1 MGLFSGLESLGLGKM
16 KEEEVFEKEAPKNPA
31 TTTANPAAPQR
42 SEVDVLL
49 DRTFT
54 CVICGKEF
62 QSKAIKAGKNKLVKQ
77 ELDLRAIYDMA
88 DAIKYDPIVCPH
100 CGYATLTRFAKQ
112 PLPSVQEK
120 LVKEKICA
128 NFKGIEQPEGAY
140 SYDDAILRYKLVL
153 ASTVVKSGKDS
164 EKAYV
169 CLKMGWAIRG
179 KAENL
184 PADTPNRQEVLK
196 KLHAEELECLQNAY
210 EGFNSAFS
218 KESFP
223 MCGMDEN
230 TVMYLCAEL
239 ARRTGRFDEAARL
252 ASSIITSRS
261 AGERMKERA
270 REVKELIKKQKDA
283 AAVAK

>member
-1 MGLFSGLESLGLGKM
+1 MGLFSGLESLGLSKM
-16 KEEEVFEKEAPKNPA
+16 KEEEVFEKEAPKKA
-31 TTTANPAAPQR
+31 DVGVQVAPQR
-42 SEVDVLL
+42 SEADVLL
-49 DRTFT
+49 DRTYT
-54 CVICGKEF
+54 CVLCGKDF
-62 QSKAIKAGKNKLVKQ
+62 QSKSIKAGKNKLIRQ

-88 DAIKYDPIVCPH
+88 DAVKYDPVVCPN
-100 CGYATLTRFAKQ
+100 CGYATLSRFVKQ
-112 PLPSVQEK
+112 PLASTQEK
-120 LVKEKICA
+120 LLQEKISS
-128 NFKGIEQPEGAY
+128 NFKGIKQSEGIY

-153 ASTVVKSGKDS
+153 ASTVVKNGKNS

-179 KAENL
+179 KAESL
-184 PADTPNRQEVLK
+184 PADTPNREVMLK
-196 KLHAEELECLQNAY
+196 QLHTEELECLQNAY
-210 EGFNSAFS
+210 EGFSSAFS

-239 ARRTGRFDEAARL
+239 ARRIGKLDEAARL

-270 REVKELIKKQKDA
+270 REVKELVKKQKDA
-283 AAVAK
+283 ASVAK

>member
-16 KEEEVFEKEAPKNPA
+16 KEEEVFEKEAPKEQTATGAPA
-31 TTTANPAAPQR
+31 MPQR
-42 SEVDVLL
+42 SEIDVLL
-49 DRTFT
+49 DRTYT
-54 CVICGKEF
+54 CVVCGKEF
-62 QSKAIKAGKNKLVKQ
+62 QSKSIKAGKNKLVKQ

-88 DAIKYDPIVCPH
+88 DAVKYDPVVCPN
-100 CGYATLTRFAKQ
+100 CGYATLAKFVKQ
-112 PLPSVQEK
+112 PLATAQEK
-120 LVKEKICA
+120 LIRERICD

-153 ASTVVKSGKDS
+153 ASTVIKNGKDS

-179 KAENL
+179 KAEKL
-184 PADTPNRQEVLK
+184 PADTENRDEVLK

-210 EGFNSAFS
+210 DGFSSAFS
-218 KESFP
+218 KEAFP

-239 ARRTGRFDEAARL
+239 ARRVGKLDEAARM

-261 AGERMKERA
+261 AGERMKDRA
-270 REVKELIKKQKDA
+270 REVKELVKKQKDA
-283 AAVAK
+283 TGAKK

>member
-16 KEEEVFEKEAPKNPA
+16 KEEDVFEKEAPKEQ
-31 TTTANPAAPQR
+31 AAAGAPVTQQR
-42 SEVDVLL
+42 SEIDVLL
-49 DRTFT
+49 DRTYT
-54 CVICGKEF
+54 CVVCGKEF
-62 QSKAIKAGKNKLVKQ
+62 QSKSIKAGKNKLVKQ

-88 DAIKYDPIVCPH
+88 DAVKYDPVVCPH
-100 CGYATLTRFAKQ
+100 CGYATLSRFVKQ
-112 PLPSVQEK
+112 PLATVQEK
-120 LVKEKICA
+120 LIREKICD

-153 ASTVVKSGKDS
+153 ASTVIKNGKDS

-184 PADTPNRQEVLK
+184 PADTENKDEVLK
-196 KLHAEELECLQNAY
+196 KLHVEELECLQNAY
-210 EGFNSAFS
+210 EGFSSAFS
-218 KESFP
+218 KEAFP

-239 ARRTGRFDEAARL
+239 ARRIGKLDEAARL

-270 REVKELIKKQKDA
+270 REVKDLVKKQKDA
-283 AAVAK
+283 AEAAK

>member
-1 MGLFSGLESLGLGKM
+1 MGLFSGLESLGLSKM
-16 KEEEVFEKEAPKNPA
+16 KEEEVFEKEAPKNP
-31 TTTANPAAPQR
+31 TTGVPVAPQK
-42 SEVDVLL
+42 SEIDVLL

-54 CVICGKEF
+54 CVLCGKEF
-62 QSKAIKAGKNKLVKQ
+62 QSKSIKTGKNKLVKQ

-88 DAIKYDPIVCPH
+88 DAVKYDPIVCPN

-112 PLPSVQEK
+112 PLATAQEK
-120 LVKEKICA
+120 LLQEKISA
-128 NFKGIEQPEGAY
+128 NFKGIKQPEGVY

-153 ASTVVKSGKDS
+153 ASTVVKNGKNS

-179 KAENL
+179 KAESL
-184 PADTPNRQEVLK
+184 PEDTPNREEVLK
-196 KLHAEELECLQNAY
+196 QLHAEELECLQNAY
-210 EGFNSAFS
+210 EGFSSAFS

-239 ARRTGRFDEAARL
+239 ARRIGKLDEAARL

-270 REVKELIKKQKDA
+270 REVKDLVKKQKDA
-283 AAVAK
+283 ASAAK

>member
-16 KEEEVFEKEAPKNPA
+16 KEEEVFEKEAPKDP
-31 TTTANPAAPQR
+31 TTGVRVAPQK
-42 SEVDVLL
+42 SEIDVLL

-54 CVICGKEF
+54 CVVCGQEF
-62 QSKAIKAGKNKLVKQ
+62 QSKTIKAGKNKLVKQ

-100 CGYATLTRFAKQ
+100 CGYATLTRFVKQ
-112 PLPSVQEK
+112 PLPTVQEK
-120 LVKEKICA
+120 LIREKISL
-128 NFKGIEQPEGAY
+128 NFKGIEQPEGIY

-153 ASTVVKSGKDS
+153 ASTVVKNGKDS

-169 CLKMGWAIRG
+169 CLKMGWAVRG
-179 KAENL
+179 KAESL
-184 PADTPNRQEVLK
+184 PEDTPNRDEVLK
-196 KLHAEELECLQNAY
+196 QLQAEELECLQNAY
-210 EGFNSAFS
+210 EGFSSAFS

-239 ARRTGRFDEAARL
+239 ARRTGKLDEAARL

-283 AAVAK
+283 AEAAK